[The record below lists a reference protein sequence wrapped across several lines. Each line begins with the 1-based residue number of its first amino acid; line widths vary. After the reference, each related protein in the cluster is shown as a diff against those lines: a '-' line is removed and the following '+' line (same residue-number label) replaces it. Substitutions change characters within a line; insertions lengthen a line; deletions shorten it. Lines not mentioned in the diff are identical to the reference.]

1 MLEIAT
7 ASRIDDRGPLDSR
20 SKSRAELLKERADA
34 SGIKVKRLA
43 NGRIEF
49 TAPPTAKP
57 ARGVVK
63 KAAAP
68 RASTAT
74 RSLAKDAALAK
85 AKLATALAARAA

>member
-1 MLEIAT
+1 MRYDMT
-7 ASRIDDRGPLDSR
+7 ARDNIGFGKIEALDAQPRIEQAAY
-20 SKSRAELLKERADA
+20 KSLADTV
-34 SGIKVKRLA
+34 VKRLA